1 MVSSSFN
8 HLLINL
14 LAFLHTTGRAPLPT
28 PLMSEEEWLK
38 NGGLNNVK
46 SGNID
51 DDNND
56 FVFNY
61 GFNPIKYL
69 AEYIQWSHPDG
80 ILIFH
85 LIC

>member
-1 MVSSSFN
+1 MLIISS
-8 HLLINL
+8 
-14 LAFLHTTGRAPLPT
+14 GRAPLPT

-38 NGGLNNVK
+38 NGGLNSVK
-46 SGNID
+46 SGKIT

-69 AEYIQWSHPDG
+69 ADYVQWSHPDG
-80 ILIFH
+80 NSFIRSHIYIYSHTISRWLRN
-85 LIC
+85 

>member
-1 MVSSSFN
+1 
-8 HLLINL
+8 
-14 LAFLHTTGRAPLPT
+14 
-28 PLMSEEEWLK
+28 MSEEEWLK

-46 SGNID
+46 SGIST

-69 AEYIQWSHPDG
+69 ADYIQWSHPDG
-80 ILIFH
+80 NSFIQSNIF
-85 LIC
+85 LFSYSISRLLRN